1 MGELRRNL
9 VELPRLAKAVREP
22 MQQIIHRV
30 NWVTFHDYQAGL
42 SSWGCRWK
50 ALSHDGYDVRHSR
63 QVDYGNVEYSCLL
76 TCFTLIDPVFAVQ
89 LEWLCEY
96 WPSLNPLDSAHHT
109 DHGYE
114 MQGDLIEI
122 FMAALRCDA
131 LFETCELEHLPELFV
146 KLCKLCQIIQYFD
159 ACLVTG
165 YLKFSE
171 RRIRDLRFL
180 SDHPFARMWQCHH
193 LRGHCLAALCSLP
206 F

>member
-1 MGELRRNL
+1 
-9 VELPRLAKAVREP
+9 
-22 MQQIIHRV
+22 
-30 NWVTFHDYQAGL
+30 
-42 SSWGCRWK
+42 
-50 ALSHDGYDVRHSR
+50 LSHDGYDVRHSR

-180 SDHPFARMWQCHH
+180 SDHPFARMWQCRP
-193 LRGHCLAALCSLP
+193 LRGHCLAALGSLP
-206 F
+206 FSNHGPRCH